1 MRRENQKL
9 SPRYFGPYEVTEK
22 VGHVAYRLKLPLG
35 SMVHPVFHVSML
47 KGKVVDTKEWSS
59 DAPIAGPGGE
69 MTVPE
74 SILERRMVRSG
85 NSYTV
90 LVKVRWLNL
99 PEQEASWENF
109 YEMEKAFPE
118 FMARQQPPGRG

>member
-1 MRRENQKL
+1 M
-9 SPRYFGPYEVTEK
+9 
-22 VGHVAYRLKLPLG
+22 
-35 SMVHPVFHVSML
+35 
-47 KGKVVDTKEWSS
+47 SS

-118 FMARQQPPGRG
+118 NSV